1 MMNWNNFEFNN
12 PEFLWLLAL
21 IPFIATWFFL
31 VRKKETATLTVSSL
45 KGFNTTSSFLPKLK
59 PLLPIIRL
67 ISLTLLIIALARP
80 RNVAVS
86 KKVKAN
92 RGIDIVMAIDV
103 SASMLARDLKP
114 NRLEALKVVATN
126 FVNRRPNDRIGI
138 VVYAGESFTQTPIT
152 SDKGITRRTISEIKW
167 GQLEGG
173 TAIGMGLGSAVN
185 RLKESE
191 AKSKVIILLT
201 DGVNNSGFV
210 DPKTATELAKELNIK
225 VYTVGIGTNGMA
237 DFPFSKDARGRLIS
251 FLILALVN
259 PKIGTKLKTVKREGV
274 DVVFA
279 LDVSKSMLAEDIA
292 PNRLEKSK
300 QIISK
305 IIDKLG
311 SDRVGIIIY
320 AGNAYP
326 LLPITTDH
334 GAAKMFLQSA
344 NPDLVSSQG
353 TAINDA
359 LDLAKTYY
367 NNDDQTNRFLIIISD
382 GEDHQEET
390 KQIAQN
396 ISNDGIKVYTIGVGT
411 EKGAPIPMKI
421 NGSLIGYKKYK
432 GETVLTKRNPI
443 LLKGVA
449 DAASGVYIDG
459 NLTDKPVKAI
469 EDIIGNAQ
477 KTAFETKQFSDY
489 KDQFQWFL
497 GIGILFLLIDVFFL
511 DKKTKWLKKVDLFN
525 EKEN

>member
-45 KGFNTTSSFLPKLK
+45 IGFNTTSSFLPKLK

-86 KKVKAN
+86 TKVKAN

-210 DPKTATELAKELNIK
+210 DQKTATELEKELNIK

-237 DFPFSKDARGRLIS
+237 DFPFSKDARGRLQFRKQQVEIDEELLQ
-251 FLILALVN
+251 F
-259 PKIGTKLKTVKREGV
+259 
-274 DVVFA
+274 
-279 LDVSKSMLAEDIA
+279 IA
-292 PNRLEKSK
+292 SETQGQYFRATDNSELQEIYDEIDTLEKT
-300 QIISK
+300 K
-305 IIDKLG
+305 IEEFK
-311 SDRVGIIIY
+311 
-320 AGNAYP
+320 
-326 LLPITTDH
+326 
-334 GAAKMFLQSA
+334 
-344 NPDLVSSQG
+344 
-353 TAINDA
+353 
-359 LDLAKTYY
+359 YY
-367 NNDDQTNRFLIIISD
+367 NY
-382 GEDHQEET
+382 QE
-390 KQIAQN
+390 
-396 ISNDGIKVYTIGVGT
+396 
-411 EKGAPIPMKI
+411 
-421 NGSLIGYKKYK
+421 KYRYLLFFA
-432 GETVLTKRNPI
+432 GGLLLLEFI
-443 LLKGVA
+443 LK
-449 DAASGVYIDG
+449 
-459 NLTDKPVKAI
+459 NT
-469 EDIIGNAQ
+469 
-477 KTAFETKQFSDY
+477 
-489 KDQFQWFL
+489 
-497 GIGILFLLIDVFFL
+497 LFRSFI
-511 DKKTKWLKKVDLFN
+511 
-525 EKEN
+525 